1 MADLNGKS
9 VLITGA
15 SRGIGAA
22 AAREFAKYGARVL
35 LTARS
40 EVAIA
45 EIADE
50 INASGGTA
58 LHLAIDVSNP
68 TEVQTAVDLSVT
80 QFGGLDIA
88 IANAGIIDPIARIE
102 DSDPEDWGRL
112 IDVNVKGVYHVI
124 RSALPAMKPKGG
136 TLISVGSGAATTAL
150 EGWAHYSAS
159 KAAVHHLNACLHK
172 EEQDNNIRALVL
184 SPGTVATEMQVS
196 IKESGINPV
205 SEIAWEDHIPPVW
218 AAKTLVWMSTPE
230 ADDWRGQVISLRD
243 ENIRRSVGLI
253 S

>member
-22 AAREFAKYGARVL
+22 SAREFAKCGARVL

-40 EVAIA
+40 EAAIA
-45 EIADE
+45 EIANE
-50 INASGGTA
+50 INTNGGTA
-58 LHLAIDVSNP
+58 LHLAIDVSKSQD
-68 TEVQTAVDLSVT
+68 VQAAVDLAIKH
-80 QFGGLDIA
+80 FGGLDIA

-102 DSDPEDWGRL
+102 DSDPDDWGRL

-136 TLISVGSGAATTAL
+136 TIISVGSGAATTAL

-172 EEQDNNIRALVL
+172 EEEQNDIRALVL

-205 SEIAWEDHIPPVW
+205 SEIAWEDHIPPEW
-218 AAKTLVWMSTPE
+218 AAKTLVWMSTPDS
-230 ADDWRGQVISLRD
+230 DDWRGQVISLRNED
-243 ENIRRSVGLI
+243 IRRSVGLI